1 MWSWNRLFGASSRP
15 SAPSATVAAPAPPVL
30 APPAVRPA
38 ASGSPLSAPI
48 DPATRIPTRLIE
60 FLDAWTSATEP
71 MAAED
76 LSAHDVLFLEGLIRR
91 LEAAKLEMAMLPEA
105 TLRLTEMLRH
115 GDVPI
120 TQYVMLIN
128 QDASLSVEVLKAAN
142 SAFYAHTARTSSLH
156 EAIMR
161 IGLTRLQSILMLTL
175 LKSRVLKAGSL
186 RAHAEL
192 LIDMSL
198 PLASLA
204 SAVARASGGPQ
215 DLCFMRGMLM
225 HVEHLL
231 VLGTIGDTSREHRAV
246 ITPSTGALLLAF
258 ARSGSDVRHS
268 LAYGWGL
275 EDILL
280 SRPDDGDPV
289 DYAALRLALVA
300 RWLRRPLPPIE
311 NVPIDQFER
320 VMRHVAPRVPEA
332 APQEDAMP
340 EKASA

>member
-1 MWSWNRLFGASSRP
+1 
-15 SAPSATVAAPAPPVL
+15 VPAPP
-30 APPAVRPA
+30 AARAA

-48 DPATRIPTRLIE
+48 DAATRIPTRLVE
-60 FLDAWTSATEP
+60 FLDEWTSAAEP
-71 MAAED
+71 MAAEG
-76 LSAHDVLFLEGLIRR
+76 LSAHDVLFLEGLVRR

-105 TLRLTEMLRH
+105 TVRLTEMLRH

-120 TQYVMLIN
+120 TQYAMLIN

-204 SAVARASGGPQ
+204 SAVARAAGAPQ

-280 SRPDDGDPV
+280 RRPDDGDPV
-289 DYAALRLALVA
+289 DYAALRLALIS
-300 RWLRRPLPPIE
+300 RWLRRPLPPIA
-311 NVPIDQFER
+311 NMPADQFER

-332 APQEDAMP
+332 APEDDAIL